1 MRVKVPVLA
10 CHSSGLFCRSY
21 CFLCLFW
28 FQVLLNFVDKVFAQL
43 NLALP
48 FALIYRQQAH
58 RSELPYARMPKHT
71 RPHRT
76 RRVPVQTAMV
86 GQTTGKATAWRTGK
100 LHVPAMTEDR
110 QYFDGILTVR

>member
-1 MRVKVPVLA
+1 
-10 CHSSGLFCRSY
+10 
-21 CFLCLFW
+21 
-28 FQVLLNFVDKVFAQL
+28 
-43 NLALP
+43 
-48 FALIYRQQAH
+48 
-58 RSELPYARMPKHT
+58 MPKHT